1 MFSLRDKSL
10 KLPKR
15 KWFTVLD
22 KMIVYELFKTLS
34 SVLLVLV
41 IIIVSRGFIRILDQA
56 IAGMISNDSLL
67 SILAYKTIITS
78 AELFPP
84 ALFMSVLMVFGR
96 MYRDQEMSAIASAGA
111 GVFTLYKSITILLL
125 PVITLGAVLSLFIAP
140 WAESQVDLL
149 IKQGE
154 ETADVRGISAGKFTE
169 YKNGNLVL
177 YVESVN
183 DSGVLHNV
191 FLQNSEKGSVG
202 VINAQTAVIKEL
214 PDGRYIMFGQG
225 EQVKGKPGAL
235 NYVIEKFDEYAVRI
249 EEKTVAVKFNR
260 HAHSVD
266 RLFDND
272 IVFNKTELFRRF
284 AIPIGALLLALIG
297 VPLAQVSPR
306 GGVYGNMFMGFLIY
320 FSYGNLLRVSQSW
333 IENHTVPFWLGA
345 STVNLILVVL
355 GGVLI
360 IRLAGWEWVKMN
372 IKAKVFK

>member
-249 EEKTVAVKFNR
+249 EEKTVAAKFNR

-360 IRLAGWEWVKMN
+360 IKLAGWEWVKMN

>member
-154 ETADVRGISAGKFTE
+154 ETADVRGISAGKFSE

-249 EEKTVAVKFNR
+249 EEKTVAAKFNR

>member
-1 MFSLRDKSL
+1 MSNLRDKSL

-111 GVFTLYKSITILLL
+111 GVFKLYKSITILLL
-125 PVITLGAVLSLFIAP
+125 PVITIGALLSIFIAP
-140 WAESQVDLL
+140 WAEDQVDKI
-149 IKQGE
+149 IKNGE
-154 ETADVRGISAGKFTE
+154 ETADVRGIAAGKFSE
-169 YKNGNLVL
+169 YKNGELVL
-177 YVESVN
+177 YVEN
-183 DSGVLHNV
+183 IDDEGVLHNV
-191 FLQNSEKGSVG
+191 FLQNTLKDSIG
-202 VINAQTAVIKEL
+202 VIGSKTAIIKENS
-214 PDGRYIMFGQG
+214 DGRYIFFFNG
-225 EQVKGKPGAL
+225 EQVKGKPGML
-235 NYVIEKFDEYAVRI
+235 NYVIETFDEYAIRI
-249 EEKTVAVKFNR
+249 EEKTVTTKFNR

-266 RLFDND
+266 RLLDND
-272 IVFNKTELFRRF
+272 LVFNKTELFRRF
-284 AIPIGALLLALIG
+284 AIPMGALLLALIG

-345 STVNLILVVL
+345 STVNLILVLL
-355 GGVLI
+355 GGGLI
-360 IRLAGWEWVKMN
+360 IRLVGWEWVKMN

>member
-249 EEKTVAVKFNR
+249 EEKTVAAKFNR

>member
-154 ETADVRGISAGKFTE
+154 ETADVRGISAGKFSE

-249 EEKTVAVKFNR
+249 EEKTVAAKFNR

-333 IENHTVPFWLGA
+333 IENHTVPFWVGA

>member
-235 NYVIEKFDEYAVRI
+235 NYVI
-249 EEKTVAVKFNR
+249 
-260 HAHSVD
+260 
-266 RLFDND
+266 
-272 IVFNKTELFRRF
+272 
-284 AIPIGALLLALIG
+284 
-297 VPLAQVSPR
+297 
-306 GGVYGNMFMGFLIY
+306 
-320 FSYGNLLRVSQSW
+320 
-333 IENHTVPFWLGA
+333 
-345 STVNLILVVL
+345 
-355 GGVLI
+355 
-360 IRLAGWEWVKMN
+360 
-372 IKAKVFK
+372 